1 MTSLLKSEA
10 AFKERAL
17 ECGLTEA
24 ECNALISRGV
34 TTLSAVAYAVST
46 PGVNP
51 TEAALRGLLSQD
63 NPDAVTIGS
72 LAAIRRLVFES
83 QTLAIAE
90 VKLAIE
96 GSDGDK
102 RSELAPAERASR
114 IAAQKA
120 KLAGYDLSGTMEVAH
135 SCYTYVGTMI
145 DSDSPFYLEPHKFIT
160 RAQEIAHERPGR
172 EIILDAS
179 KLTVRDKTTYH
190 RMQIQNELQLSQAF
204 TRRSLACD
212 LMGVVTFRVQENW
225 HKFLMDR
232 LAESP
237 PPNFRRIT
245 MEQVSRADRQA
256 WQKLAEIV
264 PSIKRTAAGDLPLD
278 AAFPNLPNEGAIS
291 FYLLP
296 TKGSDQDDKPSK
308 PWKGGGKGGGKKGDR
323 GTKRDSDGKEKVP
336 PELPDALKDIPN
348 LKRTTSKGKRLCW
361 SYNIKDRGCKH
372 ASAGK
377 ACRFGHHLCMKCGKA
392 HPQFEC
398 TSGSSTE

>member
-96 GSDGDK
+96 GSDGDR

-145 DSDSPFYLEPHKFIT
+145 DSDSPFTLNLT
-160 RAQEIAHERPGR
+160 SSSRVLRRLLMSGR
-172 EIILDAS
+172 E
-179 KLTVRDKTTYH
+179 K
-190 RMQIQNELQLSQAF
+190 
-204 TRRSLACD
+204 RS
-212 LMGVVTFRVQENW
+212 
-225 HKFLMDR
+225 FLMPLNLLCVTR
-232 LAESP
+232 LP
-237 PPNFRRIT
+237 IT
-245 MEQVSRADRQA
+245 ECRS
-256 WQKLAEIV
+256 KTSSNYPKHLLA
-264 PSIKRTAAGDLPLD
+264 
-278 AAFPNLPNEGAIS
+278 GAS
-291 FYLLP
+291 
-296 TKGSDQDDKPSK
+296 
-308 PWKGGGKGGGKKGDR
+308 
-323 GTKRDSDGKEKVP
+323 
-336 PELPDALKDIPN
+336 
-348 LKRTTSKGKRLCW
+348 
-361 SYNIKDRGCKH
+361 H
-372 ASAGK
+372 AI
-377 ACRFGHHLCMKCGKA
+377 
-392 HPQFEC
+392 
-398 TSGSSTE
+398 

>member
-1 MTSLLKSEA
+1 MPCISLDEGLHQFIDVLCFRSFLLAAMTSLLKSEA

-90 VKLAIE
+90 VKLAVE

-120 KLAGYDLSGTMEVAH
+120 KLAGYDLSGTMEAAH

-145 DSDSPFYLEPHKFIT
+145 DGDSPFYLEPHKFIT
-160 RAQEIAHERPGR
+160 RAQEIAHERPGK

-212 LMGVVTFRVQENW
+212 LAILG
-225 HKFLMDR
+225 
-232 LAESP
+232 
-237 PPNFRRIT
+237 
-245 MEQVSRADRQA
+245 
-256 WQKLAEIV
+256 
-264 PSIKRTAAGDLPLD
+264 LP
-278 AAFPNLPNEGAIS
+278 G
-291 FYLLP
+291 
-296 TKGSDQDDKPSK
+296 
-308 PWKGGGKGGGKKGDR
+308 
-323 GTKRDSDGKEKVP
+323 
-336 PELPDALKDIPN
+336 
-348 LKRTTSKGKRLCW
+348 
-361 SYNIKDRGCKH
+361 
-372 ASAGK
+372 
-377 ACRFGHHLCMKCGKA
+377 
-392 HPQFEC
+392 
-398 TSGSSTE
+398 

>member
-1 MTSLLKSEA
+1 MPCISLDEGLHQFIDVLCFRSFLLAAMTSLLKSEA
-10 AFKERAL
+10 AFKERAI

-24 ECNALISRGV
+24 ECNALVSRGV

-83 QTLAIAE
+83 QTLAIVE

-145 DSDSPFYLEPHKFIT
+145 DGDSPFYLEPHKFIT
-160 RAQEIAHERPGR
+160 RAQEIAHERPGK

-225 HKFLMDR
+225 RKFLMDR

-245 MEQVSRADRQA
+245 MEQVLRADRQA
-256 WQKLAEIV
+256 GLWTCPLLFCGLESLPKNAFVLLQQYFEHFSFMPCQLAC
-264 PSIKRTAAGDLPLD
+264 SCMGADQSASLASLD
-278 AAFPNLPNEGAIS
+278 QAMQRDASRFRFWSPARGPCLDFLEG
-291 FYLLP
+291 P
-296 TKGSDQDDKPSK
+296 
-308 PWKGGGKGGGKKGDR
+308 R
-323 GTKRDSDGKEKVP
+323 
-336 PELPDALKDIPN
+336 
-348 LKRTTSKGKRLCW
+348 C
-361 SYNIKDRGCKH
+361 
-372 ASAGK
+372 
-377 ACRFGHHLCMKCGKA
+377 
-392 HPQFEC
+392 
-398 TSGSSTE
+398 